1 MGDTVLSNVLN
12 GVCTITLN
20 RPGRLNAINA
30 DLIRDLH
37 DTLDNAHGDSVTKV
51 IVLRG
56 AGRAFCAGDDLVDF
70 PRYATSEPV
79 ARQYIEDLQEITRLI
94 MFREKPVIGAAHGW
108 AAGGGFEWLINCDI
122 VLMAQ
127 GTRCFFPEV
136 GLGVVA
142 TGAATL
148 LLPQIIGLQRAR
160 AVIVLGERVN
170 ATQALEWGLAWR
182 VHSQAC
188 LFTEAQAMGE
198 HIAAQGERGVLD
210 AKRLLNE
217 SQRLSIEEALKRE
230 TDAVVP
236 GFLDPFTTA
245 RVGEFKR

>member
-1 MGDTVLSNVLN
+1 MGDTVLSEILN
-12 GVCTITLN
+12 SVCTITLN
-20 RPGRLNAINA
+20 RPARLNAINA

-37 DTLDNAHGDSVTKV
+37 DALDSAHADSATKV

-70 PRYATSEPV
+70 PRYATSESV
-79 ARQYIEDLQEITRLI
+79 AREYIEDLQEITRLI

-108 AAGGGFEWLINCDI
+108 ATGGGFEWLIDCDI
-122 VLMAQ
+122 VLMAED
-127 GTRCFFPEV
+127 TRCFFPEV
-136 GLGVVA
+136 GLGVVV
-142 TGAATL
+142 TGAATT

-160 AVIVLGERVN
+160 AMIFLGEKMH
-170 ATQALEWGLAWR
+170 AAEALNWGLAWR
-182 VHSQAC
+182 IFPRTS
-188 LFTEAQAMGE
+188 LFNEAQAMGE
-198 HIAAQGERGVLD
+198 HIAAQGERGVRD

-217 SQRLSIEEALKRE
+217 AQRSNIEEALKRE

-245 RVGEFKR
+245 RVDEFKQ